1 MLAIMR
7 TCRSVCDM
15 KKSIVLSSVLLF
27 VLACKGQ
34 PVPENKKSYVGTWI
48 GDGINLTISSDGGLS
63 YQKVRSAGRTSV
75 NGPIQEFAD
84 REIRAGIWIFSAKF
98 RIDQEPTLVDG
109 KWTMEVDGEKL
120 TKLAP

>member
-1 MLAIMR
+1 MR
-7 TCRSVCDM
+7 
-15 KKSIVLSSVLLF
+15 KSILLSSLLLV

-34 PVPENKKSYVGTWI
+34 PVPENKKSYVGTWL

-75 NGPIQEFAD
+75 NGPIQEFSD
-84 REIRAGIWIFSAKF
+84 KEIRAGIWIFSAKF

-120 TKLAP
+120 TKLGP